1 MSHIRPAARASAC
14 RIAEIPA
21 FNCRLNINKAMEV
34 AHMNYETLDRI
45 VDSYRDELIEDIRR
59 WISIPSVQAPPAGEN
74 APFGAEVRRMLDMAL
89 ADGRRFGFEVR
100 DIDGYAGDISYGS
113 GEQTMGMLAHLDVV
127 PLGDGW
133 KHDPLGGEIEG
144 GKIYGRGAA
153 DDKGPALCALYA
165 MRAVKQAGIPLKD
178 GVRLI
183 LGCDEETGMSDMR
196 HYASRLK
203 MPDYG
208 FSPDAEFPVINIEKG
223 GVHMR
228 LSRLTGG
235 EDGAELPV
243 YSLYAGERPNVVP
256 AEARAVV
263 GLRNTTLGALR
274 EKLAAV
280 ERVHEKFRLSAEAD
294 GEDRAVITATGV
306 NAHAA
311 MPEGGVNAAGMLLIA
326 LKELGAGGAG
336 SASAI
341 AMLADALGM
350 DYTGGLLGIAC
361 ADELSGPLTCNL
373 GILRYDGNEL
383 SALLDIRYPLCA
395 SEELMLGQAAKRVA
409 PAGMSVRCDG
419 SHTPMHVPADSRI
432 VQGLLKVYH
441 EVTGLEPYTIA
452 IGGGTYSRMMPN
464 TVAFGVCFP
473 GDMDV
478 CHIADEYIDIDKMM
492 LGVKIFAHA
501 IAEIAG
507 RG

>member
-1 MSHIRPAARASAC
+1 
-14 RIAEIPA
+14 
-21 FNCRLNINKAMEV
+21 
-34 AHMNYETLDRI
+34 MNYEELDRI
-45 VDSYRDELIEDIRR
+45 VESYRDELIANIQK
-59 WISIPSVQAPPAGEN
+59 WVSIPSVQAPASGPN
-74 APFGAEVRRMLDMAL
+74 APFGPEVRRMLDMAL
-89 ADGRRFGFEVR
+89 ADARAFGFETR
-100 DIDGYAGDISYGS
+100 DIDGYAGDVSYGS
-113 GEQTMGMLAHLDVV
+113 GEQTMGMLCHLDVV

-133 KHDPLGGEIEG
+133 HYDPLGSDIADGR
-144 GKIYGRGAA
+144 IYGRGTT

-165 MRAVKQAGIPLKD
+165 LRAVKEAGIPLKD

-196 HYASRLK
+196 YYASKLK

-223 GVHMR
+223 GVHMV
-228 LSRLTGG
+228 LSKVTGG
-235 EDGAELPV
+235 EDGAQLPV

-256 AEARAVV
+256 AEASAVV
-263 GLRNTTLGALR
+263 GLKGLTLSELNAKLSAVAAAHER
-274 EKLAAV
+274 FQLAA
-280 ERVHEKFRLSAEAD
+280 EEA
-294 GEDRAVITATGV
+294 GEGRAKVVATGV

-326 LKELGAGGAG
+326 LKELNAGGG
-336 SASAI
+336 SREAI

-350 DYTGGLLGIAC
+350 DYTGQRLGIAC
-361 ADELSGPLTCNL
+361 ADELSGALTCNL

-383 SALLDIRYPLCA
+383 SALLDIRYPLCGDEA
-395 SEELMLGQAAKRVA
+395 LMLGRAAKTVA
-409 PAGMSVRCDG
+409 PAGMSVACAG
-419 SHTPMHVPADSRI
+419 SHTPLHVPADSKI
-432 VQGLLKVYH
+432 VKGLLKVYH

-478 CHIADEYIDIDKMM
+478 CHIADEYIDIEKMM

-501 IAEIAG
+501 IAELAG
-507 RG
+507 

>member
-1 MSHIRPAARASAC
+1 
-14 RIAEIPA
+14 
-21 FNCRLNINKAMEV
+21 
-34 AHMNYETLDRI
+34 MNYETLDRI
-45 VDSYRDELIEDIRR
+45 VDSYRDELIENIRK
-59 WISIPSVQAPPAGEN
+59 WIAIPSVQGAPAGEN
-74 APFGAEVRRMLDMAL
+74 APFGKEVRRMLDTAL

-113 GEQTMGMLAHLDVV
+113 GPQTMGMLAHLDVV

-133 KHDPLGGEIEG
+133 THDPLGGEIENG
-144 GKIYGRGAA
+144 RMYGRGTT

-165 MRAVKQAGIPLKD
+165 MRAVKEAGIPLKD

-196 HYASRLK
+196 YYASKLK

-223 GVHMR
+223 GVNMR
-228 LSRLTGG
+228 LSKVTGG
-235 EDGAELPV
+235 EDGAALPV

-256 AEARAVV
+256 AEATAVV
-263 GLRNTTLGALR
+263 GLGGLSVEALNG
-274 EKLAAV
+274 KLA
-280 ERVHEKFRLSAEAD
+280 EIEKKHDKFRLAATD
-294 GEDRAVITATGV
+294 AGEGRA
-306 NAHAA
+306 
-311 MPEGGVNAAGMLLIA
+311 
-326 LKELGAGGAG
+326 KAGGEGAR
-336 SASAI
+336 AAI
-341 AMLADALGM
+341 AMLAEAVGM
-350 DYTGGLLGIAC
+350 EYTGESLGIAC
-361 ADELSGPLTCNL
+361 ADELSGALTCNL

-383 SALLDIRYPLCA
+383 SALLDIRYPLCG

-409 PAGMSVRCDG
+409 PAGMAVCCAS
-419 SHTPMHVPADSRI
+419 SHTPLHVPADSKI

-441 EVTGLEPYTIA
+441 EVTGLPAYTIA

-478 CHIADEYIDIDKMM
+478 CHIADEYIDVEKMM

-507 RG
+507 K

>member
-1 MSHIRPAARASAC
+1 
-14 RIAEIPA
+14 
-21 FNCRLNINKAMEV
+21 
-34 AHMNYETLDRI
+34 MNYETLDKI
-45 VDSYRDELIEDIRR
+45 VDSYRDELIENIRK
-59 WISIPSVQAPPAGEN
+59 WIAIPSVQGEPAGAN
-74 APFGAEVRRMLDMAL
+74 APFGAEVRRMLDVAL
-89 ADGRRFGFEVR
+89 EDGRRFGFEVR
-100 DIDGYAGDISYGS
+100 DIDGYAGDLSYGS

-133 KHDPLGGEIEG
+133 KHDPLGGEIENG
-144 GKIYGRGAA
+144 RLYGRGTT

-165 MRAVKQAGIPLKD
+165 MRAVKEAGIPLRD

-196 HYASRLK
+196 YYASKLK

-208 FSPDAEFPVINIEKG
+208 FSPDAEFPVINIDKG

-228 LSRLTGG
+228 LSKVTGG
-235 EDGAELPV
+235 EAGAKLPV

-256 AEARAVV
+256 AEAVAVV
-263 GLRNTTLGALR
+263 GLDDTGLSGLRAALSGIEAR
-274 EKLAAV
+274 YD
-280 ERVHEKFRLSAEAD
+280 KFHLSAVAEGD
-294 GEDRAVITATGV
+294 GRARITATGV

-311 MPEGGVNAAGMLLIA
+311 MPERGVNAAGMLLIA
-326 LKELGAGGAG
+326 LKELGAGG
-336 SASAI
+336 SSREAI
-341 AMLADALGM
+341 AMLADAIGM
-350 DYTGGLLGIAC
+350 DYTGEQLGIAC
-361 ADELSGPLTCNL
+361 ADELSGALTCNL

-383 SALLDIRYPLCA
+383 SALLDIRYPLCGDEA
-395 SEELMLGQAAKRVA
+395 LMLGQAAKRVSA
-409 PAGMSVRCDG
+409 AGMAVCCAG
-419 SHTPMHVPADSRI
+419 SHTPLHVPADSKI
-432 VQGLLKVYH
+432 VKGLLKVYH
-441 EVTGLEPYTIA
+441 EVTGLDAYTIA

-478 CHIADEYIDIDKMM
+478 CHIADEYIDLEKLM

-507 RG
+507 VN

>member
-1 MSHIRPAARASAC
+1 
-14 RIAEIPA
+14 
-21 FNCRLNINKAMEV
+21 
-34 AHMNYETLDRI
+34 MNYEKLDAI
-45 VDSYRDELIEDIRR
+45 VASYRDELIANIQK
-59 WISIPSVQAPPAGEN
+59 WVSVPSVQGAPAGEN

-89 ADGRRFGFEVR
+89 ADAKGFGFEVR
-100 DIDGYAGDISYGS
+100 DIDGYAGDISWGS
-113 GEQTMGMLAHLDVV
+113 GEKTMGMLAHLDVV

-133 KHDPLGGEIEG
+133 HHDPLGGEIADG
-144 GKIYGRGAA
+144 RIYGRGTT

-165 MRAVKQAGIPLKD
+165 MRAVKEAGIPLKH
-178 GVRLI
+178 GLRLI

-196 HYASRLK
+196 HYASKMK

-223 GVHMR
+223 GLHLR
-228 LSRLTGG
+228 LSKVTGG
-235 EDGAELPV
+235 EDGAALPV

-256 AEARAVV
+256 AEATALV
-263 GLRNTTLGALR
+263 GLNGMTLEALNG
-274 EKLAAV
+274 KLGEIANA
-280 ERVHEKFRLSAEAD
+280 HDGFHLSAAPE
-294 GEDRAVITATGV
+294 GEGRARITAVGV

-311 MPEGGVNAAGMLLIA
+311 MPERGVNAAGMLLIA
-326 LKELGAGGAG
+326 LSELGAGGG
-336 SASAI
+336 SREAI
-341 AMLADALGM
+341 AMLADAVGM
-350 DYTGGLLGIAC
+350 EYTGRSLDIAVE
-361 ADELSGPLTCNL
+361 DELSGALTCNL

-395 SEELMLGQAAKRVA
+395 SEETMLGRAAIRVA
-409 PAGMSVRCDG
+409 PAGMSVARAG
-419 SHTPMHVPADSRI
+419 GHTPLHVPADSKI
-432 VQGLLKVYH
+432 VRGLLKVYH
-441 EVTGLEPYTIA
+441 EVTGLEAYTIA

-478 CHIADEYIDIDKMM
+478 CHIADEYIDLEKLM

-507 RG
+507 VN

>member
-1 MSHIRPAARASAC
+1 
-14 RIAEIPA
+14 
-21 FNCRLNINKAMEV
+21 
-34 AHMNYETLDRI
+34 MNYEKLDAL
-45 VDSYRDELIEDIRR
+45 VESYRDELIENIRK
-59 WISIPSVQAPPAGEN
+59 WIAIPSVQGEPAGEN
-74 APFGAEVRRMLDMAL
+74 APFGAEVRRMLDTAL

-100 DIDGYAGDISYGS
+100 DIDGYAGDISYGA

-133 KHDPLGGEIEG
+133 THDPLGGEIADG
-144 GKIYGRGAA
+144 RIYGRGTT

-165 MRAVKQAGIPLKD
+165 MRAVKEAGLPLKD

-196 HYASRLK
+196 HYASKMK

-223 GVHMR
+223 GVNMR
-228 LSRLTGG
+228 LSKVTGG
-235 EDGAELPV
+235 EDGAAIPV

-256 AEARAVV
+256 AEATAVV
-263 GLRNTTLGALR
+263 GLAHTTLAELN
-274 EKLAAV
+274 EKLSAI
-280 ERVHEKFRLSAEAD
+280 EKAHDRFRLSAALE
-294 GEDRAVITATGV
+294 GEGRARITATGV

-311 MPEGGVNAAGMLLIA
+311 MPERGVNAAGMLLIA
-326 LKELGAGGAG
+326 LKELGAGGKG
-336 SASAI
+336 SGPAI
-341 AMLADALGM
+341 AMLADAVGM
-350 DYTGGLLGIAC
+350 EYTGQSLGIAC
-361 ADELSGPLTCNL
+361 ADELSGALTCNL
-373 GILRYDGNEL
+373 GILRYDANEL
-383 SALLDIRYPLCA
+383 SALLDIRYPICG

-409 PAGMSVRCDG
+409 PAGMSVCCAS
-419 SHTPMHVPADSRI
+419 SHTPLHVPADSKI
-432 VQGLLKVYH
+432 VKGLLKVYH
-441 EVTGLEPYTIA
+441 EVTGLPAYTIA

-478 CHIADEYIDIDKMM
+478 CHIADEYIDIEKMM

-507 RG
+507 A

>member
-1 MSHIRPAARASAC
+1 MDYT
-14 RIAEIPA
+14 
-21 FNCRLNINKAMEV
+21 N
-34 AHMNYETLDRI
+34 LDRI
-45 VDSYRDELIEDIRR
+45 VDSYRDELVENIRK
-59 WISIPSVQAPPAGEN
+59 WIAIPSVQGAPAGEN
-74 APFGAEVRRMLDMAL
+74 APFGKEVRRMLDTAL
-89 ADGRRFGFEVR
+89 ADARSFGFDVR

-113 GEQTMGMLAHLDVV
+113 GPQTMGMLAHLDVV

-133 KHDPLGGEIEG
+133 THDPLGGEIEN
-144 GKIYGRGAA
+144 GKLYGRGAT

-165 MRAVKQAGIPLKD
+165 MRAVKEAGIPLKD

-196 HYASRLK
+196 HYAGKVK

-223 GVHMR
+223 GMNIL
-228 LSRLTGG
+228 LSKVTGG
-235 EDGAELPV
+235 EAGVAMPV

-256 AEARAVV
+256 AEATAVV
-263 GLRNTTLGALR
+263 GLENITLDALNDR
-274 EKLAAV
+274 LSAIAAK
-280 ERVHEKFRLSAEAD
+280 HEKFNLKAVAE
-294 GEDRAVITATGV
+294 GEGRAKITATGV

-311 MPEGGVNAAGMLLIA
+311 MPERGVNAAGMLLIA
-326 LKELGAGGAG
+326 LKELGAGGG
-336 SASAI
+336 SREAI
-341 AMLADALGM
+341 AMLADAVGM
-350 DYTGGLLGIAC
+350 EHTGASLGIAC
-361 ADELSGPLTCNL
+361 EDELSGALTCNL
-373 GILRYDGNEL
+373 GILRYDSNEL
-383 SALLDIRYPLCA
+383 SALLDIRYPLCG

-409 PAGMSVRCDG
+409 PAGMSVCCAS
-419 SHTPMHVPADSRI
+419 SHTPLHVPAESKI
-432 VQGLLKVYH
+432 VRGLLKVYH
-441 EVTGLEPYTIA
+441 DVTGLPAYTIA

-478 CHIADEYIDIDKMM
+478 CHIADEYIDLEKLM

-507 RG
+507 GQIED